1 MTLSILRTIAIAL
14 TGVLVFLIIGLPL
27 PWLLGPMFACL
38 VAALLGLDL
47 RAPERLCAGMRT
59 ILGVAVGASITP
71 AVVVRLP
78 DMAASIALIPPFV
91 LLIGLIG
98 YPYFRKLW
106 RFDPATSYYA
116 AMPGGLQ
123 DMLVFGEEAGG
134 SARVLSLVHATR
146 VLVIVSLLPL
156 FLTEVFDL
164 DLSNP
169 PGKPL
174 ADVPY
179 RQLFL
184 MVVIAAAGWR
194 AAAAMGMF
202 GASILGPMIL
212 ATIASLTG
220 LIDQRPPAEAILAAQ
235 FFIGLAVGVRY
246 VGLTLGE
253 LRSIVV
259 AGLGFTLILAAL
271 SVVFMEIVILL
282 GLSDP
287 VDAILAF
294 APGGQGEM
302 TVIALIAGADVAY
315 VVTHHLT
322 RLVTVI
328 IGAPLVGRWLR

>member
-1 MTLSILRTIAIAL
+1 MTSPILRTLVIAL
-14 TGVLVFLIIGLPL
+14 IGVAIFIGIGLPL

-38 VAALLGLDL
+38 AAALLGVDL
-47 RAPERLCAGMRT
+47 RAPERICAGMRT

-71 AVVVRLP
+71 AVVARLP
-78 DMAASIALIPPFV
+78 DMAASIALIPPFI

-106 RFDPATSYYA
+106 GFDPATSYYA

-156 FLTEVFDL
+156 FLTEIFDL

-179 RQLFL
+179 QQLIL
-184 MVVIAAAGWR
+184 MAVIAIAGWRIAAAI
-194 AAAAMGMF
+194 GMF
-202 GASILGPMIL
+202 GAAILGPMIL
-212 ATIASLTG
+212 TTIASLAG
-220 LIDQRPPAEAILAAQ
+220 LIDQRPPAEAILVAQ
-235 FFIGLAVGVRY
+235 FFIGIVVGVRY
-246 VGLTLGE
+246 VGLTVAE
-253 LRSIVV
+253 LRRIVV
-259 AGLGFTLILAAL
+259 AALGFTLVLALL
-271 SVVFMEIVILL
+271 SVIFMEIVILL

-294 APGGQGEM
+294 SPGGQAEM
-302 TVIALIAGADVAY
+302 AVIALIAGADVAY

-322 RLVTVI
+322 RLITVI

>member
-1 MTLSILRTIAIAL
+1 MNSPILRTLVIAL
-14 TGVLVFLIIGLPL
+14 VGVAIFIVVGLPL

-38 VAALLGLDL
+38 AAALLGVDL

-78 DMAASIALIPPFV
+78 DMAASIALIPPFI

-106 RFDPATSYYA
+106 GFDPATSYYA

-146 VLVIVSLLPL
+146 VLVIISLLPL

-174 ADVPY
+174 ADVPFQ
-179 RQLFL
+179 QLAL
-184 MVVIAAAGWR
+184 MAVIAIAGWRIAAAI
-194 AAAAMGMF
+194 GMF
-202 GASILGPMIL
+202 GAAILGPMIL
-212 ATIASLTG
+212 ATIASLAG

-235 FFIGLAVGVRY
+235 FFIGIVVGVRY
-246 VGLTLGE
+246 IGLTVAE
-253 LRSIVV
+253 LRRIVV
-259 AGLGFTLILAAL
+259 AGLGFTLVLAVL
-271 SVVFMEIVILL
+271 SVIFMEIVILL

-294 APGGQGEM
+294 SPGGQAEM

-322 RLVTVI
+322 RLITVI

>member
-1 MTLSILRTIAIAL
+1 MSFSILRTIAIAFA
-14 TGVLVFLIIGLPL
+14 GVAIFLAIGLPL

-38 VAALLGLDL
+38 ATALLGIDL
-47 RAPERLCAGMRT
+47 RAPEKLCAGMRT
-59 ILGVAVGASITP
+59 ILGIAVGASITP
-71 AVVVRLP
+71 AVVARLP
-78 DMAASIALIPPFV
+78 DMAASIALIPPFIV
-91 LLIGLIG
+91 VIGLIG
-98 YPYFRKLW
+98 YPYFRKLCG
-106 RFDPATSYYA
+106 FDPATSYYA

-169 PGKPL
+169 PGEPI

-179 RQLFL
+179 QQLIL
-184 MVVIAAAGWR
+184 MVAIAAIGWR
-194 AAAAMGMF
+194 AAAAVGLF

-212 ATIASLTG
+212 ATIASLSG
-220 LIDQRPPAEAILAAQ
+220 LIDQRPPAEAIQAAQ
-235 FFIGLAVGVRY
+235 FFIGLVVGVRY
-246 VGLTLGE
+246 VGLTVAE
-253 LRSIVV
+253 LRSTVV

-271 SVVFMEIVILL
+271 SVIFMEIVILL

-322 RLVTVI
+322 RLITVI
-328 IGAPLVGRWLR
+328 IGAPLAGRWLR

>member
-1 MTLSILRTIAIAL
+1 MTLSILRTLAISL
-14 TGVLVFLIIGLPL
+14 TGVLVFLTVGLPL

-38 VAALLGLDL
+38 AAALLGLDL

-71 AVVVRLP
+71 AVVARLP

-123 DMLVFGEEAGG
+123 DMLVFGEAAGG

-156 FLTEVFDL
+156 FLTEMFDL

-174 ADVPY
+174 ADVPCQ
-179 RQLFL
+179 QLIV

-194 AAAAMGMF
+194 AAAAVGMF

-246 VGLTLGE
+246 VGLTVAE

-322 RLVTVI
+322 RLITVI

>member
-1 MTLSILRTIAIAL
+1 MTLAIAL
-14 TGVLVFLIIGLPL
+14 TGVLVFLTVGLPL

-38 VAALLGLDL
+38 AAALLGLDL
-47 RAPERLCAGMRT
+47 RAPGRLCAGMRT

-71 AVVVRLP
+71 GVVARLP

-106 RFDPATSYYA
+106 RFDPATSYFA
-116 AMPGGLQ
+116 SMPGGLQ

-174 ADVPY
+174 ADVPNS
-179 RQLFL
+179 QLFL
-184 MVVIAAAGWR
+184 MVVIAVAGWR
-194 AAAAMGMF
+194 AAAAVGMF

-246 VGLTLGE
+246 VGLTVAE

-322 RLVTVI
+322 RLITVI